1 MSNMT
6 EFVQS
11 MISDLENIQRIV
23 SIKLNELKQFA
34 KEQGVEFESKQ
45 YVASSSKSSIAMEI
59 EQQRKSMMEQ
69 MQKIRDEAQQQAQKA
84 MEEAK
89 RYSSSIPSS
98 GMSSMPTGMPV
109 VNMPNFG
116 VPNINIEDVKEKK
129 DV

>member
-1 MSNMT
+1 
-6 EFVQS
+6 

-89 RYSSSIPSS
+89 RQAATIPSS
-98 GMSSMPTGMPV
+98 GGMPNMMPGMPNMPIGGMPAM
-109 VNMPNFG
+109 NMPNFG

>member
-1 MSNMT
+1 
-6 EFVQS
+6 

-23 SIKLNELKQFA
+23 SLKLNELKRFA
-34 KEQGVEFESKQ
+34 KEQGVDFESKQ
-45 YVASSSKSSIAMEI
+45 YAASSKSSIAMEI
-59 EQQRKSMMEQ
+59 EQQRKAMMEQ

-89 RYSSSIPSS
+89 KYSANTSS
-98 GMSSMPTGMPV
+98 GMPSMPTGMPV

-116 VPNINIEDVKEKK
+116 VSNINIEDVKEKK